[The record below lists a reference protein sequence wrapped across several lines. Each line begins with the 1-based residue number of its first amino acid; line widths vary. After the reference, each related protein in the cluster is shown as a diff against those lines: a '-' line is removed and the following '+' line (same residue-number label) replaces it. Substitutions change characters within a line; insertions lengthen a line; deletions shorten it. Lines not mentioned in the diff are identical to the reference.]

1 MAQLAD
7 ASNTF
12 EGVTREWISKKKVGW
27 TLYYTRQVERFLET
41 DENTVWVLALV
52 HTARLWPPVNG

>member
-12 EGVTREWISKKKVGW
+12 EGVAREWIGKKKVGW